1 MVVYDSFASNLHPDD
16 TDITFDVYLYN
27 RHNDTLS
34 LISRASATGAKGNKG
49 SHGPSISAD
58 GRYVAYWSSATNLHP
73 DGTDTISDIYV
84 YDRHNDTLELI
95 SRANARGPTGNS
107 NSFQASISADG
118 RYVAYWSYA
127 TNLHP
132 DDTDT
137 HTDIYVYDRDNGTTE
152 LISRASASGPKA
164 NNYSSFA
171 SISADG
177 RYVTYQS
184 VATNL
189 HPDDMDTHKDIY
201 VYDRNGGT
209 TELISRA
216 GATGPTGNHDSDQ
229 PSISADGRY
238 VAYRSEAS
246 NLHPD
251 DADMGWDIYVYDRDN
266 GTTELISR
274 ASATGPTGNHDSD
287 QPSISA
293 DGRYVAYSSGSTNL
307 HPDDDDANSDIFVYD
322 RDNGTT
328 TLMSRVGLN
337 GVKGDGHSRN
347 PTLSEDATLIAFM
360 SGANNLDGEA
370 NVSYQVLVKETG
382 HEPSSIPP
390 ANTAPT
396 AVAGP
401 DQTVEATGDGG
412 ARVTLDGSGSSDTD
426 GSIVSHAW
434 SWAGGGATGAG
445 PTVGLPDGTTVV
457 TLTVTDDDRAA
468 DTDMVSITVVNDS
481 DLDDDGL
488 TATQEADLGTDPLD
502 PDSDNDGTL
511 DGDEIAQG
519 RDPLVNEPAPLI
531 PIVQL
536 LLGDQP

>member
-95 SRANARGPTGNS
+95 SRANASGPTGNS

-238 VAYRSEAS
+238 VAY
-246 NLHPD
+246 
-251 DADMGWDIYVYDRDN
+251 
-266 GTTELISR
+266 
-274 ASATGPTGNHDSD
+274 
-287 QPSISA
+287 
-293 DGRYVAYSSGSTNL
+293 SSGSTNL

-382 HEPSSIPP
+382 LEPSSIPP

-519 RDPLVNEPAPLI
+519 RDPLVNEPAALI